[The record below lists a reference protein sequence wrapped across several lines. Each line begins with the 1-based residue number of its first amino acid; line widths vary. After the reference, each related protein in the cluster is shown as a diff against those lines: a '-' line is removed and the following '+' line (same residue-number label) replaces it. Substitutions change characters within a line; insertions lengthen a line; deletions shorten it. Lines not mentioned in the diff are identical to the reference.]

1 MPSGI
6 THIFLTKKL
15 QDVIPD
21 GKLKNIFAFGSD
33 FLLIGAVG
41 PDLPYASILDNDFFF
56 GNESPLADRFHY
68 EKTNQIP
75 LKSLTEIRSL
85 KDKINEELHY
95 KMFAFFMG
103 YISHVFADGII
114 HPFVRDMVGNY
125 AENKSAHRSFEMQLD
140 VLLVE
145 EFTKKSGLPLELNYT
160 NVHDE
165 LLNFTSYK
173 ESKEIVAVFSK
184 IIKDVYNEN
193 FSSRKINGWI
203 KGLYRLFAVA
213 EGEHPRIYRNLEANS
228 FLYRN
233 REDIDPEKVLIL
245 NKPKDRSSN
254 FLNAD
259 KVHFFDDCVSQ
270 YFKKF
275 GLVAQKAYEFVYQE
289 GQMLGESDV
298 PPINLDT
305 GRLIAND
312 DLNETPEFWK

>member
-15 QDVIPD
+15 QDELPD
-21 GKLKNIFAFGSD
+21 GKLKDNFALGSD
-33 FLLIGAVG
+33 FLLTGAVG

-56 GNESPLADRFHY
+56 SNESPLADRFHY
-68 EKTNQIP
+68 EKTNLIP
-75 LKSLTEIRSL
+75 LESLKKIKSL
-85 KDKINEELHY
+85 KDEINEELHY

-125 AENKSAHRSFEMQLD
+125 SENKSAHRSLEMQLD

-145 EFTKKSGLPLELNYT
+145 EFTKKSGLSLELNYT

-173 ESKEIVAVFSK
+173 ESKEILKVFSN
-184 IIKDVYNEN
+184 IIKDVYNEDYK
-193 FSSRKINGWI
+193 SKKINGWI

-228 FLYRN
+228 FLYKN

-245 NKPKDRSSN
+245 NKPKDRKSN
-254 FLNAD
+254 FLNRD
-259 KVHFFDDCVSQ
+259 NVHFFNDCVSQ

-275 GLVAQKAYEFVYQE
+275 GLISQKAYDFVYQE
-289 GQMLGESDV
+289 GQMLTESDI
-298 PPINLDT
+298 PAINLDT
-305 GRLIAND
+305 GRLIAKD

>member
-15 QDVIPD
+15 QDTIPD
-21 GKLKNIFAFGSD
+21 GKLKNIFALGSD

-75 LKSLTEIRSL
+75 LESLKEIRSL
-85 KDKINEELHY
+85 KGKINEELHY

-125 AENKSAHRSFEMQLD
+125 SENKSAHRSLEMQLD

-145 EFTKKSGLPLELNYT
+145 EFTKKSGLSLELNYT

-165 LLNFTSYK
+165 LLNLTSYN
-173 ESKEIVAVFSK
+173 ESKEILVVFSK
-184 IIKDVYNEN
+184 MIKVVYNEEY
-193 FSSRKINGWI
+193 SSKKISSWI

-228 FLYRN
+228 FLYKN
-233 REDIDPEKVLIL
+233 REDIEPEKVLIL
-245 NKPKDRSSN
+245 NKPKDRNLN
-254 FLNAD
+254 FLNANQ
-259 KVHFFDDCVSQ
+259 VHFFDDCVSQ

-289 GQMLGESDV
+289 GQVLTENDI

-305 GRLIAND
+305 GRLIAKD

>member
-85 KDKINEELHY
+85 KGIISEELHY

-173 ESKEIVAVFSK
+173 ESKEILAVFSK
-184 IIKDVYNEN
+184 IIKDVYNED

-228 FLYRN
+228 FLYKN
-233 REDIDPEKVLIL
+233 REDIEPEKVLIL
-245 NKPKDRSSN
+245 NKPKDRSLN
-254 FLNAD
+254 FLNANQ
-259 KVHFFDDCVSQ
+259 VHFFDDCVSQ

-289 GQMLGESDV
+289 GQVLTENDI

-305 GRLIAND
+305 GRLIAKD